1 MAKKKHIESQQ
12 DVSKRIQRTE
22 NYANKVRQL
31 FAQTVNDIL
40 AINKDMPKL
49 DDGVMFSFDG
59 ESKRKQTQVEEL
71 LRKLHSVATMAIQQG
86 ISVEWDIAN
95 KECDELVRSCFG
107 KKVLESPEFSA
118 WTQRNTA
125 ARDAFINRTDNG
137 MNLSKRIWQS
147 VEQLRDE
154 MEVAMTVAIGEGD
167 SAASISRKVRQYL
180 NDPDL
185 MFRRFR
191 YKIGEDDNGQ
201 PVYGKKWKK
210 RIKDSTG
217 KYKWIDY
224 DRDSYKTGAGVYKS
238 SAKNAMRVART
249 ETNIAYRRADH
260 ERWQQMDFVLGQKIQ
275 LSRKHPHAD
284 ICDDLA
290 GDYPKDF
297 VFDGWHPQCFCFST
311 PILISENEM
320 EKVTERFLQG
330 ETYTPRG
337 KQIDDYPTNFKSWV
351 KDHEEDIAYARSRGK
366 EPYFIKNNAMA
377 IDDILHPKQKELTI
391 LDRAKLRHDARTPEQ
406 EEAIRNAWAER
417 QQRYNLITKTAKN
430 VLDVAQ
436 DYGEVDFAELQ
447 DAIGSGNIKKMH
459 ELSKTVAKHVSAM
472 KKQELAI
479 SDIIP
484 DAHEWHKQFSMKE
497 LIETYTAV
505 ETKLASLK
513 GKSLDEQKKIL
524 AKEMKYVSDPS
535 YLKPH
540 KLYPTWNV
548 AQAAYVKE
556 YANVIDAIDWELI
569 NQELKEAVLYKT
581 KSKPYLSLVDE
592 LNEAISSKNK
602 FKAQTIVAN
611 IQAKRD
617 ALKRASEARAR
628 KKQSGID
635 GTIIFSEDCFTEQRR
650 AKANFSLNKRDAED
664 YFFDN
669 AVETYRVATKDMKK
683 AAESYTFASGSITKM
698 LRGADGYS
706 ENSLYYAQKSTKEI
720 GYLTDMIK
728 GKTFAGD
735 TWVVRDERLAFTVMK
750 AGGYDISSLEYNMRE
765 FERKIKQKY
774 KTKYGDNLTLEQEK
788 KRDELIESYCQ
799 RQERKLIG
807 LHGVD
812 KSFLSCSSNKKS
824 VFTGTGG
831 DNKYG
836 MPKTRLEI
844 YCPEG
849 TQGIYAAPFN
859 HYNLKKTGSDGYWDG
874 KSNTISISEAE
885 VILQRGGEYRII
897 EAKYNKVE
905 DRWYIKCELISQ
917 VLTEIDGYESIG
929 YEYKIKF
936 K

>member
-49 DDGVMFSFDG
+49 DDGVMFSFDA

-95 KECDELVRSCFG
+95 KECDELVQSCFG

-154 MEVAMTVAIGEGD
+154 MEVAMTVAIGEGN

-201 PVYGKKWKK
+201 PVYGRKWKK

-224 DRDSYKTGAGVYKS
+224 DRNSYKTGAGVYKS

-320 EKVTERFLQG
+320 EKVTEKFLQG

-406 EEAIRNAWAER
+406 EEAIQKKWLLHKDLRHYTDAQKINLNQIEKDLGISRELSMHHKDANEQRPNPNYYVDKKYRINCQSCVLTYELRRRGFDVETLPFHTNLQNKLSHNTNLLWIDPITGMPPKAQRAGGDIEFKSNGYSLKPKSKNVIKKDFDKITEKEGRYHITVCWKGGRSGHIVTCER
-417 QQRYNLITKTAKN
+417 SADGILSIYDPQTGLSHNLQYYLDRIQTARGILVQRVDNLLFSTGKFDNVFKPLTHVVKVSSDTSVRQSVSIKTTVLGKGNIVGNNGGCLITDPKRIEQANKN
-430 VLDVAQ
+430 KQ
-436 DYGEVDFAELQ
+436 EM
-447 DAIGSGNIKKMH
+447 IKFQK
-459 ELSKTVAKHVSAM
+459 EQETCKTVANHGHRVEHLNDSLLDDGRYDVLIDGRKADLKRTKSANHIIDYAKHAIRE
-472 KKQELAI
+472 QGAELVVF
-479 SDIIP
+479 
-484 DAHEWHKQFSMKE
+484 QFDVDTPKIRE
-497 LIETYTAV
+497 KIE
-505 ETKLASLK
+505 
-513 GKSLDEQKKIL
+513 
-524 AKEMKYVSDPS
+524 
-535 YLKPH
+535 
-540 KLYPTWNV
+540 
-548 AQAAYVKE
+548 
-556 YANVIDAIDWELI
+556 
-569 NQELKEAVLYKT
+569 ELKRKGFKFMYFFTGRENVLY
-581 KSKPYLSLVDE
+581 D
-592 LNEAISSKNK
+592 
-602 FKAQTIVAN
+602 
-611 IQAKRD
+611 
-617 ALKRASEARAR
+617 
-628 KKQSGID
+628 
-635 GTIIFSEDCFTEQRR
+635 FS
-650 AKANFSLNKRDAED
+650 
-664 YFFDN
+664 
-669 AVETYRVATKDMKK
+669 
-683 AAESYTFASGSITKM
+683 
-698 LRGADGYS
+698 
-706 ENSLYYAQKSTKEI
+706 
-720 GYLTDMIK
+720 
-728 GKTFAGD
+728 
-735 TWVVRDERLAFTVMK
+735 
-750 AGGYDISSLEYNMRE
+750 
-765 FERKIKQKY
+765 
-774 KTKYGDNLTLEQEK
+774 
-788 KRDELIESYCQ
+788 
-799 RQERKLIG
+799 
-807 LHGVD
+807 
-812 KSFLSCSSNKKS
+812 
-824 VFTGTGG
+824 
-831 DNKYG
+831 
-836 MPKTRLEI
+836 
-844 YCPEG
+844 
-849 TQGIYAAPFN
+849 
-859 HYNLKKTGSDGYWDG
+859 
-874 KSNTISISEAE
+874 
-885 VILQRGGEYRII
+885 
-897 EAKYNKVE
+897 
-905 DRWYIKCELISQ
+905 
-917 VLTEIDGYESIG
+917 
-929 YEYKIKF
+929 
-936 K
+936 